1 MVSRDLALVEFEC
14 GPCGAISPPS
24 AVARLSL
31 KEVLKALVECL
42 RANIPGAWGGPSS
55 KETADAAGVE
65 RVREQKAGWTGA
77 SAP

>member
-1 MVSRDLALVEFEC
+1 VVPKDLVLVEFER

-24 AVARLSL
+24 SMARLLL

-42 RANIPGAWGGPSS
+42 RANIPGAWGGLSS
-55 KETADAAGVE
+55 KKTAE